1 MEVFPACLQVVI
13 DAAPDREVAAARLLE
28 ALTHRTFINEHPMVR
43 QVDNQRLELLGDA
56 VLEFVVT
63 RALFDALPG
72 ADEGLLSRARA
83 SVVNEAALSAAAR
96 ALDLGPA
103 LRLGRG
109 EAASGGR
116 ERARIL
122 ADALEAVIAAIYL
135 AVGIEVAQ
143 SFVLGAVGESI
154 AEVVREAQALPAQ
167 DRGGVDARA
176 KDPKSVLQELIQ
188 REGGEPPTYE
198 LESTLG
204 PVHDRVF
211 RVRVE
216 ARGVSLGSG
225 EGRSRREAEMRAASV
240 ALSAVALDPSIIAGT
255 R

>member
-83 SVVNEAALSAAAR
+83 SVVNETALSAAAR

-116 ERARIL
+116 ERSRIL

-154 AEVVREAQALPAQ
+154 AEVVREAQTLPAQ
-167 DRGGVDARA
+167 DRGVDARA

-225 EGRSRREAEMRAASV
+225 EGRSRREAEMRAAAV

-255 R
+255 P